1 MRTSAAG
8 IRPPRSPPACGS
20 LPPEGV
26 RFALG
31 RPGGET
37 LPPRAR
43 TAGVGARGFTL
54 LELMVVVAIMAMAA
68 AGVSLA
74 MRDSSAS
81 QLERDAQRL
90 AALLESARAMSRM
103 SANTVIWRPTP
114 NGFVF
119 EGLPNAAPPTPWLG
133 NDVVASSATAV
144 VLGPEPIIGPQRIR
158 LASVSQPTRSLSI
171 VTDGV
176 RPFTVTGDAEVAT
189 PSP

>member
-8 IRPPRSPPACGS
+8 TEVYPHAPPLRGS

-26 RFALG
+26 KSAR
-31 RPGGET
+31 GGPARILAPT
-37 LPPRAR
+37 LVA
-43 TAGVGARGFTL
+43 ARGFTL
-54 LELMVVVAIMAMAA
+54 LELMVVVAIMAMAT

-74 MRDSSAS
+74 MRDSSQT

-90 AALLESARAMSRM
+90 AALLESARAQSRM
-103 SANTVIWRPTP
+103 GATTVVWRPTP

-119 EGLPNAAPPTPWLG
+119 EGLPTNTPPLAWLG
-133 NDVVASSATAV
+133 ADVAATSNAAV

-158 LASVSQPTRSLSI
+158 LASLSQPTRSLSI

-176 RPFTVTGDAEVAT
+176 RPFTVSGDADVAPT
-189 PSP
+189 AP